1 MLRSENAYYYG
12 LAIRPN
18 QIIDKLGRC
27 KPLDALHM
35 FRCGKVILRCKT
47 SSGACNIIIYE
58 GCFTAHM
65 ITIMVFPKNKSQ
77 LSSVCSV
84 GVKCTKVCHCYIQQL
99 KTSNVIT
106 ITDT

>member
-1 MLRSENAYYYG
+1 MFRSENTYCYG
-12 LAIRPN
+12 SALRPN

-27 KPLDALHM
+27 RPLDALHM

-47 SSGACNIIIYE
+47 SSGTCNIITHK
-58 GCFTAHM
+58 GCFTAQM
-65 ITIMVFPKNKSQ
+65 TTIMVFPKKKSR

-84 GVKCTKVCHCYIQQL
+84 GVNCMKICLCYIQHL
-99 KTSNVIT
+99 TFSNVIT